1 VDEYQDVPVDDGRA
15 LLTVMEAASILRI
28 GRTTAY
34 ALAREFLRTNG
45 ASGLPVVRV
54 GKLPDS
60 EVAAQRSTT
69 AVRRRRNLLG
79 LVVCYLEAAALTGR

>member
-1 VDEYQDVPVDDGRA
+1 MDEYQDVTGGDERA

-54 GKLPDS
+54 GKQLRVHRDRLND
-60 EVAAQRSTT
+60 VLQRGTVDT
-69 AVRRRRNLLG
+69 HGINRRHRRPS
-79 LVVCYLEAAALTGR
+79 